1 MQVIDIITSYLPAQ
15 YFANVTRNAPPRGKH
30 AHFGTA
36 MHRLI
41 HNACGKN

>member
-1 MQVIDIITSYLPAQ
+1 MQVIDLINSYFPAQ
-15 YFANVTRNAPPRGKH
+15 YFANVTRNAPPRGKL
-30 AHFGTA
+30 ALFGSA